1 MDSQPRPLPC
11 VVSRFVYYLKVQ
23 MSIVIMQDGDQVI
36 NTKEGVWKRQHHT
49 QETSAEGNAEEDDA
63 AQGTWECY
71 VSKGI

>member
-1 MDSQPRPLPC
+1 
-11 VVSRFVYYLKVQ
+11 